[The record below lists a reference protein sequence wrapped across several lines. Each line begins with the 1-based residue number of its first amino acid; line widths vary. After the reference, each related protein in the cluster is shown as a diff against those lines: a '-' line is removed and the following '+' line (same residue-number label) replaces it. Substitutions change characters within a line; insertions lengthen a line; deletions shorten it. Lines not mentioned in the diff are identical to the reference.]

1 MLKPILILTG
11 LFLAMVIPSRA
22 QQSQIPKK
30 DSSKREPVFRMVDQ
44 MPEFIG
50 DLNTFINQHLQ
61 YPEDARKAK
70 LEGRV
75 VIKVVIEPDG
85 RVSTPTVEQSIS
97 PALDAEAIRV
107 VRLMPPWKPGKQ
119 YGYAIPVMYHIPVTF
134 KLQ

>member
-1 MLKPILILTG
+1 MLKPLLFLTG
-11 LFLAMVIPSRA
+11 CLLAATVSGTA
-22 QQSQIPKK
+22 QQPQIPKK
-30 DSSKREPVFRMVDQ
+30 DSLKREPVFSRVDQ

-50 DLNTFINQHLQ
+50 NMDTFINQHLQ

-85 RVSTPTVEQSIS
+85 RVSTPSVERSVS

-119 YGYAIPVMYHIPVTF
+119 YGYAVPIMYHIPVTF
-134 KLQ
+134 KLL